1 MNWNN
6 NVKRNFKNVKVQLVS
21 FAELEQDRDAHLIL
35 EQFKNISK
43 LHDIVFAKNGTV
55 YVNAD
60 RETGVIIAD
69 ILSILASES
78 MKELSQNY
86 IMLRKKYPYLNTA
99 NLEFSLLK
107 EPNDN
112 EKVQML
118 YFMLIPAEIK
128 RRSLERAYY
137 VE

>member
-1 MNWNN
+1 MEQEELLS
-6 NVKRNFKNVKVQLVS
+6 RI
-21 FAELEQDRDAHLIL
+21 AELERERDAHLIL

-60 RETGVIIAD
+60 RETGVIFAD

-78 MKELSQNY
+78 MKELSKNY
-86 IMLRKKYPYLNTA
+86 IMLRKKYPHLNTV